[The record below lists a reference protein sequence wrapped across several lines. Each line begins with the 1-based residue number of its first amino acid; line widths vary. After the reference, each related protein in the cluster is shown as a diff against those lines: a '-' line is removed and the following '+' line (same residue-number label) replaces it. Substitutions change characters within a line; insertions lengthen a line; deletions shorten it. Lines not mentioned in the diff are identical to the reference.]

1 MIPRQTSQS
10 PMLLIAC
17 MVIVLGLHEVLVAR
31 SSGLATGSVGGTVRV
46 VWADHTVPLAGA
58 RLELMS
64 ISHEGGRY
72 QATTDATGRYT
83 IDLPQRT
90 YKLLLAW
97 MGGEC
102 SEINRASFRLD
113 VKRASNF

>member
-31 SSGLATGSVGGTVRV
+31 SSGLATGSVGGTVQV
-46 VWADHTVPLAGA
+46 VWADHTVPVAGA

-64 ISHEGGRY
+64 ISHEDGRY